1 MWSRSSMFVPGSSTP
16 SRVTLFSCPWSC
28 KSQRS
33 HKELRRFLDHPRPSV
48 PDPALPSICSTDDR
62 RKNSGSMKMEIRHEI
77 TKNWFHCWTTF
88 AFGFI
93 IGMFDT
99 IFSIFFF
106 HPPTRPEIVLWSL
119 LSEAFEPLWKCLL
132 FLRAGGQLTQSGL
145 SNCPKG
151 PDINKCSFFGTC
163 PPISSSF
170 FRHDGMWLADWFSL
184 WRSRQPIWYV
194 STCKWNAQCRL
205 SWWLNE

>member
-1 MWSRSSMFVPGSSTP
+1 M
-16 SRVTLFSCPWSC
+16 
-28 KSQRS
+28 
-33 HKELRRFLDHPRPSV
+33 
-48 PDPALPSICSTDDR
+48 A
-62 RKNSGSMKMEIRHEI
+62 IRHDI

-88 AFGFI
+88 ACGFI
-93 IGMFDT
+93 IGMFDR

-106 HPPTRPEIVLWSL
+106 HPPTWPEIVLWSFKGTKEKHVSTTANRFKSYYRNVRTNGLFQGHTL

-132 FLRAGGQLTQSGL
+132 FLQAGGQLTQSGL

-184 WRSRQPIWYV
+184 WWSRQPIWYV